1 MGSTEP
7 GRNEPLA
14 PDGSDLPA
22 PTDIELPA
30 PSTVRLR
37 SLDRQTR
44 VLRIRRWIA
53 LGGFPL
59 VLLTQGFV
67 WLQLLTSGRFTPRL
81 VVSALVLAAITIVVF
96 GSLWR
101 VLDTEEG
108 EMEAARRHLLG
119 QED

>member
-1 MGSTEP
+1 MEP

-22 PTDIELPA
+22 ATDTELPA

-81 VVSALVLAAITIVVF
+81 VVSALILAAVTIAVF
-96 GSLWR
+96 GGVWR
-101 VLDTEEG
+101 ILETEEG
-108 EMEAARRHLLG
+108 ELEAARRHLLG
-119 QED
+119 EDD